1 MLQTLRAPINRHF
14 CNRTQCFPLSQ
25 VRTDDLLK
33 ISQTSLEEI
42 LMQEGNFAA
51 PALSRQNS
59 GVSAA
64 GSTSASS
71 SAIKGGDRK
80 RKRDPM
86 LEQLLDLSSVPEEA
100 RQEVLSRLKSMG
112 MNVDAF
118 DAATGLLRT
127 TSQDNLSAL
136 DRDADLDDVE
146 EGDSEDSDVEDMDDE
161 GSEDDASEG
170 ADEAKDSL
178 ASSQVTSQPDGEP
191 STPAKKVP
199 RTLEAI
205 STATVGFQLPTSSP
219 QGPSTTPTGEASALK
234 PYPADGQLE
243 FLEDCFQTIALM
255 IKGNVARMK
264 DDMKKEGAASR
275 YNSYEGA
282 GELKHSRRELVA
294 KLRLQE
300 SRVQVRLKK
309 TAEAGHPLPRLEVMN
324 QRFQLDPFEKKIILL
339 LIGEHDTL
347 ADELI
352 KLCLLEVHSSEKNV
366 YHFLCRQDRL
376 ADCEDAHGHAGHL
389 AQPRGGRSDRRPGAL
404 HPLSGLPLPDRPPPV
419 LLPVR
424 AAADERD
431 RQPVQV

>member
-1 MLQTLRAPINRHF
+1 VTVLDRIPI
-14 CNRTQCFPLSQ
+14 LQ

-42 LMQEGNFAA
+42 LQQEGNFATLSSPREPA

-64 GSTSASS
+64 GSAAGS
-71 SAIKGGDRK
+71 SAVKGGGDRK

-118 DAATGLLRT
+118 DATTGLLRT
-127 TSQDNLSAL
+127 KSQDNLSAL
-136 DRDADLDDVE
+136 GRDADLDE
-146 EGDSEDSDVEDMDDE
+146 EDEEDSEDSDVEDMDEDSE
-161 GSEDDASEG
+161 GDASEG
-170 ADEAKDSL
+170 ADDAE
-178 ASSQVTSQPDGEP
+178 SSQVSSQPNGEP

-205 STATVGFQLPTSSP
+205 STATVGFQLPASSP
-219 QGPSTTPTGEASALK
+219 QGASTTPTGDASALK

-300 SRVQVRLKK
+300 SRVQVRLRK
-309 TAEAGHPLPRLEVMN
+309 TADAGHPLPRLEVMN

-339 LIGEHDTL
+339 LIGED
-347 ADELI
+347 
-352 KLCLLEVHSSEKNV
+352 V
-366 YHFLCRQDRL
+366 
-376 ADCEDAHGHAGHL
+376 
-389 AQPRGGRSDRRPGAL
+389 L
-404 HPLSGLPLPDRPPPV
+404 HPFCNI
-419 LLPVR
+419 
-424 AAADERD
+424 
-431 RQPVQV
+431 

>member
-1 MLQTLRAPINRHF
+1 LPVT
-14 CNRTQCFPLSQ
+14 RTTSQ

-42 LMQEGNFAA
+42 LQQEGNFAALSSPREGA

-64 GSTSASS
+64 GSTVKS
-71 SAIKGGDRK
+71 GDHK
-80 RKRDPM
+80 RKRDPT

-100 RQEVLSRLKSMG
+100 RQEVLARLKSMG

-118 DAATGLLRT
+118 DATTGLLRT
-127 TSQDNLSAL
+127 KSQENLSTL
-136 DRDADLDDVE
+136 GRDAAMEDEDDE
-146 EGDSEDSDVEDMDDE
+146 EGSEDSDVEDMDED
-161 GSEDDASEG
+161 SEAESGESAEDSAGNSQDA
-170 ADEAKDSL
+170 
-178 ASSQVTSQPDGEP
+178 EP
-191 STPAKKVP
+191 ITPAKKVP

-205 STATVGFQLPTSSP
+205 STATVGFQLPASSP
-219 QGPSTTPTGEASALK
+219 QGSSTTPTGDASALK

-300 SRVQVRLKK
+300 SRVQVRLRK

-339 LIGEHDTL
+339 LIGEPSH
-347 ADELI
+347 
-352 KLCLLEVHSSEKNV
+352 LL
-366 YHFLCRQDRL
+366 
-376 ADCEDAHGHAGHL
+376 L
-389 AQPRGGRSDRRPGAL
+389 AQLAHIAYKTCVLTAKWYWFVCAQARPFLRS
-404 HPLSGLPLPDRPPPV
+404 
-419 LLPVR
+419 
-424 AAADERD
+424 
-431 RQPVQV
+431 